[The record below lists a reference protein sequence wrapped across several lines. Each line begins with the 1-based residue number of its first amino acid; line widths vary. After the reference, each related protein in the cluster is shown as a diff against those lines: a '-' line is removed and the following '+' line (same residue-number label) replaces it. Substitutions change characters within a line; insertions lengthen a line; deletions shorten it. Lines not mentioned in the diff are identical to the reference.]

1 MSVRVRMYSTASCPY
16 CTRAE
21 RLLTARGVESID
33 MLRVDLNPSLRQE
46 MIRTTGRRTVPQI
59 FFDDTHIGG
68 YEDLA
73 ALDREGKLPGLLQ
86 T

>member
-1 MSVRVRMYSTASCPY
+1 MSVRVRMYSMASCPY
-16 CTRAE
+16 CIRAE

-33 MLRVDLNPSLRQE
+33 VLRVDLDPSLRRE
-46 MIRTTGRRTVPQI
+46 MIRTTGRCTVPQI

-68 YEDLA
+68 YDDLA